1 MAHYI
6 MRTNNK
12 FFNTKIWIGLLALA
26 VVSCQE
32 TSIHDQIVDKKAELS
47 KIQVELQELEA
58 QDTTVKKTNYP
69 MVNTQ
74 EITKQDFKSFIEV
87 HGVVNTDENITVV
100 AEASG
105 VIKSIK
111 VKEGQYVKKGTLL
124 AILDTDILNKSIEE
138 IETQLE
144 LASELFKKQDAL
156 RKQDIGTEVQYLEAE
171 NRKQSLERNIE
182 SLKAQQRKA
191 YITAPISGEVDNIFP
206 NVGEMAGPSQ
216 PMFRIVNLSK
226 VYLEAEIS
234 EAYLGK
240 IQKNK
245 SVEIMFPSIGKEWV
259 EGTVTYVGNYINP
272 GNRTFSIRV
281 SPKKSS
287 KNFLPNLLGIVKLQE
302 FELKDAIVV
311 PDKVIQDD
319 GNSSY
324 VFTVD
329 TNNIVHKKNIKTGP
343 SYKGSV
349 LVEEGLTAGEDLV
362 IKGQTLVVDS
372 SRVTLN

>member
-100 AEASG
+100 AEATG
-105 VIKSIK
+105 VIKAIK

-124 AILDTDILNKSIEE
+124 AILDTDILNKNIEE

-144 LASELFKKQDAL
+144 LASDLFEKQEAL
-156 RKQDIGTEVQYLEAE
+156 RKQDIGTEVQYLEAK
-171 NRKQSLERNIE
+171 NRKQSLERSIE
-182 SLKAQQRKA
+182 SIKAQQRKA

>member
-26 VVSCQE
+26 AVSCTE
-32 TSIHDQIVDKKAELS
+32 PSIHDQIVEKKAELS
-47 KIQVELQELEA
+47 KIQTELKELESK
-58 QDTTVKKTNYP
+58 DTTVKKTNYP
-69 MVNTQ
+69 MVKTQ
-74 EITKQDFKSFIEV
+74 EVTKQDFKSFIEV

-100 AEASG
+100 AEANG
-105 VIKSIK
+105 VIRSIK
-111 VKEGQYVKKGTLL
+111 VKDGQYVKKGTLL
-124 AILDTDILNKSIEE
+124 AVLDTDILNKSIEE
-138 IETQLE
+138 QETQLQ
-144 LASELFKKQDAL
+144 LASDLFEKQEAL
-156 RKQDIGTEVQYLEAE
+156 RKQDIGTEVQYLEAK
-171 NRKQSLERNIE
+171 NRKESLERAIE

-191 YITAPISGEVDNIFP
+191 YITAPISGEIDKIFP
-206 NVGEMAGPSQ
+206 NVGEMAGPTQ

-245 SVEIMFPSIGKEWV
+245 TVEILFPSIGEQWV
-259 EGTVTYVGNYINP
+259 EGKVTYVGNYINP
-272 GNRTFSIRV
+272 GNRTFTIHV
-281 SPKKSS
+281 SPNKANKSY
-287 KNFLPNLLGIVKLQE
+287 LPNLLGIIKLQE
-302 FELKDAIVV
+302 FEVKDAIVV

-319 GNSSY
+319 GNTSY
-324 VFTVD
+324 VFTID
-329 TNNIVHKKNIKTGP
+329 SEKLAHKKKIKTGA

-349 LVEEGLTAGEDLV
+349 LVKQGLTAGENLV
-362 IKGQTLVVDS
+362 IKGQTLIVDS

>member
-6 MRTNNK
+6 MRTNNQ

-26 VVSCQE
+26 VVSCTEPSIQE
-32 TSIHDQIVDKKAELS
+32 QIAEKKSEISALQTEL
-47 KIQVELQELEA
+47 KELESK
-58 QDTTVKKTNYP
+58 DTTVKKTNYP
-69 MVNTQ
+69 MVKTQ
-74 EITKQDFKSFIEV
+74 EINKQDFKSFIEV
-87 HGVVNTDENITVV
+87 HGVVNTNENINVV
-100 AEASG
+100 AEATG
-105 VIKSIK
+105 VIRSIK
-111 VKEGQYVKKGTLL
+111 VKDGQYVKKGTLL
-124 AILDTDILNKSIEE
+124 AVLDTDILNKNIDEL
-138 IETQLE
+138 ETQLN
-144 LASELFKKQDAL
+144 LASELFDKQEAL
-156 RKQDIGTEVQYLEAE
+156 RKQDIGTEVQFLEAK
-171 NRKQSLERNIE
+171 NRKESLERSIE

-191 YITAPISGEVDNIFP
+191 YITAPISGEIDKVFP

-240 IQKNK
+240 IEKNK
-245 SVEIMFPSIGKEWV
+245 SVEIMFPSLGKDWV

-272 GNRTFSIRV
+272 GNRTFTIHV

-287 KNFLPNLLGIVKLQE
+287 KSYLPNLLGVVKLKE
-302 FELKDAIVV
+302 FEIKDALVV

-329 TNNIVHKKNIKTGP
+329 ANNIAHKKDIKTGP

-349 LVEEGLTAGEDLV
+349 IVQEGLTSGENLV
-362 IKGQTLVVDS
+362 VKGQTLIVDS
-372 SRVTLN
+372 SRVTFN